1 MMELRHIAMV
11 NWHLFDVE
19 DIEINGHAGVFGENR
34 SGKSTILDLAQVVL
48 TGGNRNIQRLNAVAG
63 DKGKNRG
70 ASKRS
75 VADYC
80 LGTLGEDQRRRDQAR
95 TYITLGFADTDGK
108 RPPVT
113 IGMAI
118 EARKSDSNETVLG
131 RFVAVGRIFT
141 AQDFIDVRKEGRF
154 PAEWDEVRSRIVGAV
169 GEENFA
175 NHRDRAID
183 YVREYMRHLLPN
195 VSLVGEQNAVSLQ
208 KAIVNAMTLD
218 HDQTATQFVR
228 DYILE
233 KNNMRVGELRES
245 IQTYRSI
252 NETIRKMRERL
263 DALKAIRLIIGELVG
278 VHDRKFRE
286 HWIAKRA
293 KWLAVRAANRE
304 LKEKLRL
311 ARAQRDAA
319 KDELAFLDDGIK
331 GIEAEIERL
340 SIAILELDNR
350 TGRHSL
356 QQVVKV
362 AEQAAARAAS
372 AFGKRTAAIGRLQPL
387 GAMQGLGFD
396 EAIPAIDELVRI
408 AQDSRIESLAEGFSA
423 AEAALS
429 ELAPALLQK
438 VDEARQKLFRE
449 AAELRERRDR
459 IRTRIEQH
467 AAGHLDAHLSDATQ
481 ELCRRLRQNGMAP
494 RVLCDI
500 VEVADPE
507 WTAAAEGLL
516 GRDRE
521 AVFVDRPQIAQAT
534 AIFKEGRREFR
545 GASLVSLNKL
555 DINRTPP
562 MQGTFPSIFS
572 TLDPDAMAFIMR
584 RYAPVR
590 LALTLEAFNAP
601 GRAIMK
607 DGLYDDG
614 LIRTHRVSDPGSYKI
629 GKAAQ
634 SKALRDLDEQAA
646 QLDEAADEAG
656 RLAKAAD
663 AAHGALKM
671 LSEDAGAT
679 AAALASAYAQ
689 AAEEL
694 KEASAQINTL
704 DGSSDGGLRE
714 KQKSQ
719 LALKSTRAAE
729 RDAQQRLFNKYEVEV
744 QVATRKL
751 GDGENTAGSDQN
763 LKSAWSQFCETLPL
777 YDRISGRAAYRER
790 LKACAHKSEVERHH
804 AVASKAVAGEAAA
817 EAERIQIERRVREA
831 LSDYFDTFGVS
842 SEVGTESEPLREIK
856 PWMEQLIDEI
866 ETNELRRYES
876 HAREASEKAVTLL
889 RGEFINALTSRIN
902 KMERELQS
910 MNRGLHDHPF
920 HNERYSFHH
929 TRVVE
934 FQPILKI
941 IEIAKTAPEAL
952 DMLFRGDE
960 VPANFPHKDTL
971 AALEALLEDPEK
983 DFSQFEDYRNFY
995 TFEIHMQDV
1004 VSGRTTRWE
1013 TRRGTGSGAEQQ
1025 VPIYVAIGASLAS
1038 IYGSAEQRPGKP
1050 SGFGLAIF
1058 DEAFSKMDG
1067 KNQRQMMSFYKK
1079 LGLQIIIAAPNE
1091 KRVAVIEHINTV
1103 IEVDR
1108 IGESSRT
1115 NVVQIK
1121 EKARQELRSMD
1132 PDLMTDADLEA
1143 PAAAEKA
1150 PATEKVGAKSLLA
1163 RLLDRPAS
1171 GPAAATRSS
1180 RFG

>member
-95 TYITLGFADTDGK
+95 TYITLGFADTDGT

-118 EARKSDSNETVLG
+118 EARKSDSNETVLA

-154 PAEWDEVRSRIVGAV
+154 PAEWDEVRSRIVRAV

-252 NETIRKMRERL
+252 NDTIRKMRERL
-263 DALKAIRLIIGELVG
+263 DALKAIRLIIDELVRA
-278 VHDRKFRE
+278 HDRKFRE
-286 HWIAKRA
+286 HWIASRA

-319 KDELAFLDDGIK
+319 KEQLTFLDEEIK
-331 GIEAEIERL
+331 GVDAEIQRL
-340 SIAILELDNR
+340 SIAILEFDNK

-356 QQVVKV
+356 QQAGKV
-362 AEQAAARAAS
+362 AEQAAARALS
-372 AFGKRTAAIGRLQPL
+372 EFGKRMGAIALLQPL
-387 GAMQGLGFD
+387 GALSGLGFD
-396 EAIPAIDELVRI
+396 DDLSALEQLMRFARDA
-408 AQDSRIESLAEGFSA
+408 RIENMPGGLPAT
-423 AEAALS
+423 EAALIAR
-429 ELAPALLQK
+429 APALLEM
-438 VDEARQKLFRE
+438 VDQARQRLFRD

-459 IRTRIEQH
+459 VRARIQQH
-467 AAGHLDAHLSDATQ
+467 AAGHADAHLADATQ

-494 RVLCDI
+494 RVLCDLI
-500 VEVADPE
+500 EIADPE

-534 AIFKEGRREFR
+534 AVFKEGRREFR
-545 GASLVSLNKL
+545 GAALVSLNKL
-555 DINRTPP
+555 EGYRTPP
-562 MQGTFPSIFS
+562 LAGTFPSIFKS
-572 TLDPDAMAFIMR
+572 LDADAMAFIMR
-584 RYAPVR
+584 RYGSVR
-590 LALTLEAFNAP
+590 LAHTIDAVQ
-601 GRAIMK
+601 RA
-607 DGLYDDG
+607 
-614 LIRTHRVSDPGSYKI
+614 R
-629 GKAAQ
+629 A
-634 SKALRDLDEQAA
+634 RDH
-646 QLDEAADEAG
+646 AG
-656 RLAKAAD
+656 RPLRRRPHPQPSRRRSCGLQDRQGGPDQGAARPRRTGGRSSTRRPKRPAGWRALLTPPTARSRCFPRTSGSTSATLAAAFAAAARELQDAD
-663 AAHGALKM
+663 AQMRA
-671 LSEDAGAT
+671 
-679 AAALASAYAQ
+679 
-689 AAEEL
+689 
-694 KEASAQINTL
+694 L
-704 DGSSDGGLRE
+704 DGSGDGGLRD
-714 KQKSQ
+714 KQKAQ
-719 LALKSTRAAE
+719 NTLRAARASE
-729 RDAQQRLFNKYEVEV
+729 RDTQQRLFNKFEVEV

-751 GDGENTAGSDQN
+751 ADGENTAGSDLN
-763 LKSAWSQFCETLPL
+763 LRSAWSQFRETLPL
-777 YDRISGRAAYRER
+777 YDRLSGRAAYRER
-790 LKACAHKSEVERHH
+790 LNACGHKSEIERHH
-804 AVASKAVAGEAAA
+804 AVASKAVAGETAADS
-817 EAERIQIERRVREA
+817 ERTQIERRVREA

-960 VPANFPHKDTL
+960 VPASFPHKDTL

-1025 VPIYVAIGASLAS
+1025 VPIYVAIGASLAT

-1108 IGESSRT
+1108 IGEGSRT

-1143 PAAAEKA
+1143 PAAPEKPPTAEKVA
-1150 PATEKVGAKSLLA
+1150 SKSLLA
-1163 RLLDRPAS
+1163 RLLDRPGS
-1171 GPAAATRSS
+1171 AAATRSS